1 MSRSGLGKAE
11 WEILRHVIDHHPVTV
26 REVADYAA
34 ETQGLART
42 TILTVMERLRKKHYL
57 TRRKVGGVFQ
67 YSPKIPLTE
76 LLQGMIQQFIDHT
89 LHGAM
94 SPFFAY
100 LSKSGD
106 LSDKDLNDLKQLVND
121 LENQRKG
128 T

>member
-11 WEILRHVIDHHPVTV
+11 WEILRYVIKHNPVTV

-42 TILTVMERLRKKHYL
+42 TILTVMERLRKKRYL
-57 TRRKVGGVFQ
+57 SRRKAGGIYQ
-67 YSPKIPLTE
+67 YFPKIPLTE
-76 LLQGMIQQFIDHT
+76 ILQGMIQQFVDHT

-100 LSKSGD
+100 LCKLEVISDTTKSISPNFLGSKPAISAC
-106 LSDKDLNDLKQLVND
+106 
-121 LENQRKG
+121 
-128 T
+128 